1 MDTQPGDCMGYLSFP
16 GGSYQT
22 CPNPPESEGYCS
34 SHVDEI
40 RQMLGMDRPYPGSGR
55 SPAEVIVEEDE
66 GCSTSPPETV
76 EKIFAELDELTGLDA
91 VKAKLRAVIYVHELN
106 GLLLEQSRP
115 TVPMGLNLV
124 FTGNPGTGKTTVA
137 RLVARLY
144 GALGMLYEGHL
155 VEAGRSDLIGVWIG
169 ETEEKC
175 TKVLESALGGVLFID
190 EAYSLSCVDYARD
203 HGHQAINLLVQFM
216 ENHRDEVAVVVAGY
230 PDEMEGFIDSNPGL
244 RSRFTTFV
252 EFTDFSAEELVGIFR
267 SKAADHGITC
277 GDEVSEALE
286 AWFEKH
292 PEETRKGNGRLAR
305 NLFTEMVENMA
316 VRLGQGGPITEERF
330 AEGFD
335 VDDIPEVSSE
345 NGRFPI
351 GFASPG

>member
-1 MDTQPGDCMGYLSFP
+1 MGYLSFP

-137 RLVARLY
+137 RLVARL
-144 GALGMLYEGHL
+144 
-155 VEAGRSDLIGVWIG
+155 
-169 ETEEKC
+169 
-175 TKVLESALGGVLFID
+175 
-190 EAYSLSCVDYARD
+190 
-203 HGHQAINLLVQFM
+203 
-216 ENHRDEVAVVVAGY
+216 
-230 PDEMEGFIDSNPGL
+230 
-244 RSRFTTFV
+244 
-252 EFTDFSAEELVGIFR
+252 
-267 SKAADHGITC
+267 
-277 GDEVSEALE
+277 
-286 AWFEKH
+286 
-292 PEETRKGNGRLAR
+292 
-305 NLFTEMVENMA
+305 
-316 VRLGQGGPITEERF
+316 
-330 AEGFD
+330 
-335 VDDIPEVSSE
+335 
-345 NGRFPI
+345 
-351 GFASPG
+351 